1 MQAMMQAAVARA
13 FDKPL
18 AADDLPFPTQGPGEI
33 LGL

>member
-18 AADDLPFPTQGPGEI
+18 ATDDLPFPTQGPGEI
-33 LGL
+33 VGL